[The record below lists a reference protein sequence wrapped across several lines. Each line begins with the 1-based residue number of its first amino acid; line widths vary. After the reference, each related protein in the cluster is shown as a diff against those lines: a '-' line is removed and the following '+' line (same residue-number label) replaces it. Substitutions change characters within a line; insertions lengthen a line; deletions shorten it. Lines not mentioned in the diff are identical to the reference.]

1 VGQDRERILKMY
13 ELMYLIRKY
22 EETVNFLFLQGKL
35 PGTIHQSIGQE
46 ACAVGMLFDLR
57 KDDYVLSTHRPAGHA
72 LAKGVS
78 LRSMMAE
85 MFGKSTGCCR
95 GKGGSMHIGDIEMG
109 MPPATAIVGA
119 GLPVAVGIGLACK
132 MRGTDNV
139 VVCFFGDGA
148 TNTGAFH
155 EALNGAAIWNVPVI
169 FACENNLYAAS
180 THVDKVMKVKNIAD
194 RAFAYDILG
203 EVVDGMDVLAVNE
216 AARRAIERARRGG
229 GPTLLELKTYRFCG
243 HSRTDPCTY
252 RSKEEESL
260 WLERDPIKRLKEFIL
275 FQGVA
280 RVEELQETEKKVI
293 ERIEESVAY
302 ALSSPDPDPE
312 EALRDVYYGE

>member
-1 VGQDRERILKMY
+1 MEQDRERILKMY

-46 ACAVGMLFDLR
+46 ACAVGMLFDLQ

-78 LRSMMAE
+78 LHSMMAE

-95 GKGGSMHIGDIEMG
+95 GKGGSMHIGDIEVG

-119 GLPVAVGIGLACK
+119 GLPIAVGIGLARK

-155 EALNGAAIWNVPVI
+155 EALNGAAVWNVPVI

-194 RAFAYDILG
+194 RAFAYGIPG
-203 EVVDGMDVLAVNE
+203 EIVDGMDVLAVNE

-252 RSKEEESL
+252 RSKEEERL
-260 WLERDPIKRLKEFIL
+260 WLEKDPI
-275 FQGVA
+275 
-280 RVEELQETEKKVI
+280 
-293 ERIEESVAY
+293 
-302 ALSSPDPDPE
+302 
-312 EALRDVYYGE
+312 

>member
-1 VGQDRERILKMY
+1 MGQDRERILKMY